1 MLAMGRRRLIF
12 AMKTLLIA
20 VEIFCIFLSAVLILF
35 GILSL
40 LNLAYISANPIEE
53 CVREV
58 LLSALSVPLILF
70 GLYLDRLVPLLIER
84 RRIKYH

>member
-1 MLAMGRRRLIF
+1 
-12 AMKTLLIA
+12 MKTLLIA

-35 GILSL
+35 GILNL
-40 LNLAYISANPIEE
+40 LNLAYISSHPMEE
-53 CVREV
+53 CAREIM
-58 LLSALSVPLILF
+58 LSVLSVPLILF